1 MSLLMVGTFP
11 LLMTVV
17 LMLAVWVE
25 RLLDKSNERL
35 VRIEESYDRRL
46 ETMSPQAGAPVP
58 SARAAFLSE
67 PEL

>member
-1 MSLLMVGTFP
+1 MVGSFP

-25 RLLDKSNERL
+25 RLLDKADEKL
-35 VRIEESYDRRL
+35 VRIEESYDSRL
-46 ETMSPQAGAPVP
+46 ESLSPQAGVSVP